1 MQIWGSHSMRQASW
15 MGLKLM
21 SYNEKNRN
29 ELKTRLRTRKS
40 PGFISVNPVFG
51 FRFIVCFFPWGKE
64 LFLVLNC
71 HFSVRKAFL
80 ISPLKEFSNVLPA
93 AHKVAFVLCLNW
105 EFPSEVIK
113 WNKLK
118 NKHLYLP
125 QRRINRL
132 QICFRGKAGKWTR
145 LITIMDHLAP

>member
-1 MQIWGSHSMRQASW
+1 MRIAQYETSFLDGTQINVIQWKKQKW
-15 MGLKLM
+15 I
-21 SYNEKNRN
+21 KNTAQNTQISRVYFSQSSFWIPFY
-29 ELKTRLRTRKS
+29 RL
-40 PGFISVNPVFG
+40 F
-51 FRFIVCFFPWGKE
+51 FFPWGKNC
-64 LFLVLNC
+64 FLYFNC
-71 HFSVRKAFL
+71 HFSVRKAIL
-80 ISPLKEFSNVLPA
+80 ISSLKEFSNVLPA

-145 LITIMDHLAP
+145 LTTIMDHLAP